1 MADEEPRSVQS
12 SPISTLH
19 PDVLAEI
26 FGRCDR
32 IYTIYIEDPRPPLHY
47 TLSKVCTKWR
57 ETVQSSPSLWR
68 KFGINFNDEAMENAE
83 NLEIHAR
90 RLDICLRLSG
100 ALGLELELRY
110 DASKLE
116 SEVPPFLEVAASKLG
131 KHSDRWVSLDIRPT
145 TPAFLSIIGTKAVKG
160 IPRLSSLN
168 LDFVNIPGPLE
179 ACLPWCDA
187 PKLRAITLIF
197 TTINDRVQP
206 HLKHIIPWWQIT
218 QLDLKQTTIPYRE
231 LKQLLERTPNLLYLG
246 VRAGE
251 IEGVTKKITPVRL
264 EYLYSLEFM
273 PPFSF
278 NFNFSSPGSGLPQ
291 IFDILDCPNLTC
303 LSVWPSPLT
312 MFTGKGST
320 ARDILDFT
328 YRTKCKLRVL
338 DMGLAQVEDIEIL
351 IQEIHSL
358 ATIIFTTDL
367 REGFLAGLAKALTPT
382 FTLDGMYIPAPN
394 LRSIYLNGKVA
405 GALTGTKLEKHKQEL
420 GDLVEA
426 LEHRTRG
433 SPSLAVYGIADLR
446 SLTLLESRHRIRN
459 CEMPE
464 FDPEVYE
471 PLLKFCR
478 KHRLITKVKVELAG
492 RGEFDRYDGAGNI
505 SGSVQL
511 DGYRIREDTVLFKCF
526 ID

>member
-1 MADEEPRSVQS
+1 MADEELGSVPS

-19 PDVLAEI
+19 PDVLGEI
-26 FGRCDR
+26 FRQCDR

-68 KFGINFNDEAMENAE
+68 KFGINFNDEGMENAE

-131 KHSDRWVSLDIRPT
+131 EHSDRWVSLDIRPA

-160 IPRLSSLN
+160 IPRLSSFN
-168 LDFVNIPGPLE
+168 LDFVNILGPLE

-187 PKLRAITLIF
+187 PKLRGITLIC

-218 QLDLKQTTIPYRE
+218 QLELKQTTIPYRE

-251 IEGVTKKITPVRL
+251 IEGVTKKITPVHL
-264 EYLYSLEFM
+264 EYLVSLEFV
-273 PPFSF
+273 PPMSF
-278 NFNFSSPGSGLPQ
+278 NFNISSPGSGLPQ

-312 MFTGKGST
+312 MFMGKGAA

-328 YRTKCKLRVL
+328 YRTKCKLKML
-338 DMGLAQVEDIEIL
+338 DMGLSRIEDVEIL
-351 IQEIHSL
+351 IREIHSL
-358 ATIIFTTDL
+358 TTIIFTTDL
-367 REGFLAGLAKALTPT
+367 REGFLSGLAKALTPS
-382 FTLDGMYIPAPN
+382 FTLDGMDIPAPN

-405 GALTGTKLEKHKQEL
+405 GGLSGAKLERHKQEL

-426 LEHRTRG
+426 LEHRVRG
-433 SPSLAVYGIADLR
+433 SPSLPVYGIVDFR
-446 SLTLLESRHRIRN
+446 NLTLMESRHRIRN
-459 CEMPE
+459 SEMPE
-464 FDPEVYE
+464 FDPEVYQ
-471 PLLKFCR
+471 PLLNFCR
-478 KHRLITKVKVELAG
+478 KHRLNTKVNVEVSG
-492 RGEFDRYDGAGNI
+492 RGEFEQFDGRGM
-505 SGSVQL
+505 SGSIER
-511 DGYRIREDTVLFKCF
+511 DGYRVREDTVLFKCF